1 MNMKTKKILKYFFVA
16 AIIGVFFAACK
27 KKDATAL
34 VDSDTS
40 GASDNA
46 LAEGTFSDVSHISD
60 QAAGGVLT
68 SYLSIYNNNSANRGV
83 NTFPSITADSANH
96 KFTINFG
103 TVPYLCHDGR
113 YRSGVI
119 TVTYTGVHYYDV
131 NGTITIA
138 FASYTVN
145 GNAVSG
151 TYSIV
156 NNGIVN
162 GSPTYTIDVNGTIVK
177 ANSAGTIAWVSHR
190 VRSWTA
196 GTATPTDYTDDV
208 YSITGT
214 ASGTQ
219 SNGEAFT
226 ENCSNLMV
234 HLNCSYIESGQLNI
248 TPAGKATR
256 YIDFGP
262 DGTCDSKATVTISGI
277 SYTFTM

>member
-1 MNMKTKKILKYFFVA
+1 MKTKKLLKYFFIA
-16 AIIGVFFAACK
+16 AIIGVFFASCK
-27 KKDATAL
+27 KKDTATT

-68 SYLSIYNNNSANRGV
+68 SYLSTYNTSSNRGILSSCA
-83 NTFPSITADSANH
+83 TITVDSAHH

-103 TVPYLCHDGR
+103 TTPCLCHDGR

-119 TVTYTGVHYYDV
+119 TVTYSGTHYYDV

-138 FASYTVN
+138 FASYSVN
-145 GNAVSG
+145 GNLTNGA
-151 TYSIV
+151 YSIV
-156 NNGIVN
+156 NNGNVN
-162 GSPTYTIDVNGTIVK
+162 GIPTYTIDVNGTILK
-177 ANSAGTIAWVSHR
+177 ANSGGTITWVSHR

-196 GTATPTDYTDDV
+196 GSATPTDFTDDV

-214 ASGTQ
+214 ASGTH
-219 SNGEAFT
+219 SNGETFT
-226 ENCSNLMV
+226 ETCSNLMV

-262 DGTCDSKATVTISGI
+262 DGTCDSKATVTINGI
-277 SYTFTM
+277 SYSFTM